1 MGSSIACSTQKHG
14 MPKRQQ
20 TSKTQQQIE
29 GARKQRKAHHFHE
42 EDGINPN
49 GCDYKEQ
56 HHDGKCHPL
65 VSERLSFENGRCG
78 VGHGHYF

>member
-1 MGSSIACSTQKHG
+1 

-49 GCDYKEQ
+49 GCNCKKRN
-56 HHDGKCHPL
+56 HDGKCHPL
-65 VSERLSFENGRCG
+65 VCERLSLENGW
-78 VGHGHYF
+78 